1 MEANWNL
8 NYTHQNWPE
17 LMFAYIITASH
28 YGIPTSV
35 CLCYDRGD
43 SDSLSG
49 GSGNSSHLYY

>member
-1 MEANWNL
+1 
-8 NYTHQNWPE
+8 
-17 LMFAYIITASH
+17 MFAYIITPSH